1 MIPVL
6 LVGFNRPAAMVQ
18 TARAVADIGYG
29 EVYVG
34 VDGPRRDSASDAALI
49 EQSVDA
55 AKFALGHRIRGVL
68 RQTSNLGCAAAVPTA
83 IDWFFQH
90 VESGLILEDDCIP
103 TAQAAEFVE
112 TGLAQYRA
120 SESVYLVSCG
130 SFTAPQGSPAA
141 FLTRF
146 PHLWG
151 WATWRDKWQ
160 LLQAQGDVIA
170 GARRSSLWQTFS
182 PLERR
187 DWKNMLSLST
197 GDSPT
202 TWDYGL
208 LARLWSLEKFGL
220 APSTPLMRNVG
231 FGPEATH
238 AETPPPWYWEADAH
252 ALEEFTTE
260 VQAGPWPKTYS
271 PHFDQRVRREI
282 YSPSITS
289 RAASRL
295 RRAAK
300 RIAAQSAN

>member
-6 LVGFNRPAAMVQ
+6 LVGFNRPAAMAQ
-18 TARAVADIGYG
+18 TARVVADLGYD
-29 EVYVG
+29 EVYLG
-34 VDGPRRDSASDAALI
+34 VDGPREGSASDGALI
-49 EQSVDA
+49 EQSVEA
-55 AKFALGHRIRGVL
+55 ARHALGHGIRGVL

-112 TGLAQYRA
+112 TGLAQYQT
-120 SESVYLVSCG
+120 SESVYLVTCG
-130 SFTAPQGSPAA
+130 SFTAPQGAPGA

-160 LLQAQGDVIA
+160 LLQPQGDVVS
-170 GARRSSLWQTFS
+170 GARRSSTWHTFS

-187 DWKNMLSLST
+187 DWTNMLALST

-202 TWDYGL
+202 TWDYGV

-220 APSTPLMRNVG
+220 APSAPLMRNVG

-238 AETPPPWYWEADAH
+238 AATPPPWYWEADSRT
-252 ALEEFTTE
+252 LEAFTTR
-260 VQAGPWPKTYS
+260 VQAGPWPTTYS
-271 PHFDQRVRREI
+271 PYLDERVRREI

-289 RAASRL
+289 RVASRL
-295 RRAAK
+295 RRAVE
-300 RIAAQSAN
+300 RIAAQSAS